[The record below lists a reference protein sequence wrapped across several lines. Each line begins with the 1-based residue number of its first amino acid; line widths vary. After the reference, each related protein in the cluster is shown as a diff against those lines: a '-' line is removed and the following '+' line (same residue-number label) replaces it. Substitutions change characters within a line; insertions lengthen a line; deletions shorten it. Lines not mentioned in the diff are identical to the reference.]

1 MNYCSIQDAW
11 GQNQNDYITNQY
23 KKYNSR
29 YNISNNPKN
38 TLENFSSNEIPKI
51 SKIPEIPK
59 NHLKN
64 INNCNNFFSHLNKC
78 KQCQRL
84 VRNKYRPKILENFSD
99 ILDTNKDIVVLILV
113 GICIMLFFNLVNSAT
128 KNIK

>member
-11 GQNQNDYITNQY
+11 GQNDYITNQY

-29 YNISNNPKN
+29 YNISDNPKN
-38 TLENFSSNEIPKI
+38 TLEKFSSNKIHEIPK
-51 SKIPEIPK
+51 IPK

-64 INNCNNFFSHLNKC
+64 INNCNDFFSHLNKC
-78 KQCQRL
+78 KHCQRL

-128 KNIK
+128 KNVKK

>member
-11 GQNQNDYITNQY
+11 GQNDYITNQY
-23 KKYNSR
+23 QKYNSR
-29 YNISNNPKN
+29 YTISDNPKK
-38 TLENFSSNEIPKI
+38 TLEKFSSN
-51 SKIPEIPK
+51 EIPK

-64 INNCNNFFSHLNKC
+64 INNCNDFFSHLNKC

-84 VRNKYRPKILENFSD
+84 VRNKYRPKILENFSN

-128 KNIK
+128 KNVKK